1 MRLTAFIAAF
11 FVLASPAAAKDW
23 MEYAYPDHSFT
34 VAFPAE
40 PKVERASYQVS
51 DGSTFE
57 ARVFSVALDGSLFKM
72 TVVELTDGNANG
84 DALVTHAVKALTDGS
99 QIKLDIPHRIRST
112 YGRQLAVAR
121 PDGSFT
127 YVAVFFHKQRLY
139 QLEGI
144 ASVAGGEADVDA
156 MIFHQ
161 SLDLTYASAGGR
173 QAWRPLMSRCKVA
186 PAIAAG
192 PRP

>member
-1 MRLTAFIAAF
+1 MHLIAFVVALLLF
-11 FVLASPAAAKDW
+11 ASPAAAKDW

-40 PKVERASYQVS
+40 PRIEPTTYQAADGRA
-51 DGSTFE
+51 FA
-57 ARVFSVALDGSLFKM
+57 ARTYSVTLDGSLFKM
-72 TVVELTDGNANG
+72 TVVELADANG
-84 DALVTHAVKALTDGS
+84 DALVSHAVKTLTDGN

-121 PDGSFT
+121 SDGSFT

-139 QLEGI
+139 QLEGT
-144 ASVAGGEADVDA
+144 ASAGGGEAEVDA

-161 SLDLTYASAGGR
+161 SLDLT
-173 QAWRPLMSRCKVA
+173 
-186 PAIAAG
+186 
-192 PRP
+192 

>member
-1 MRLTAFIAAF
+1 MRLIAFVVALLLF
-11 FVLASPAAAKDW
+11 ASPAAAKDW

-40 PKVERASYQVS
+40 PRIEPTTYQAADGRA
-51 DGSTFE
+51 FA
-57 ARVFSVALDGSLFKM
+57 ARTYSVALDGSLFKM
-72 TVVELTDGNANG
+72 TVVDLPDANG
-84 DALVTHAVKALTDGS
+84 DALVNHAVKTLTDGN

-121 PDGSFT
+121 SDGSFT
-127 YVAVFFHKQRLY
+127 YVAVFLHKQRLY

-144 ASVAGGEADVDA
+144 ASVAGGDADVDA

-161 SLDLTYASAGGR
+161 SLDLT
-173 QAWRPLMSRCKVA
+173 
-186 PAIAAG
+186 
-192 PRP
+192 

>member
-1 MRLTAFIAAF
+1 MYRIASIFALF
-11 FVLASPAAAKDW
+11 LAGSPAVAKDW

-40 PKVERASYQVS
+40 PRIEPTTYQAADGRA
-51 DGSTFE
+51 FA
-57 ARVFSVALDGSLFKM
+57 ARTYSVALDGGLFKM
-72 TVVELTDGNANG
+72 TVVDLPDTNANG
-84 DALVTHAVKALTDGS
+84 DALVSHAVKTLTDGS

-112 YGRQLAVAR
+112 YGRQLAFAR

-144 ASVAGGEADVDA
+144 AAAAGGDADVDA

-161 SLDLTYASAGGR
+161 SLDLT
-173 QAWRPLMSRCKVA
+173 
-186 PAIAAG
+186 
-192 PRP
+192 

>member
-1 MRLTAFIAAF
+1 MRLIAFIATL
-11 FVLASPAAAKDW
+11 FVLTGPAAAKDW

-40 PKVERASYQVS
+40 PRIEPTTYQAA
-51 DGSTFE
+51 DGHALA
-57 ARVFSVALDGSLFKM
+57 ARTYSVALDGSLFKV
-72 TVVELTDGNANG
+72 TVVELPDTNANG
-84 DALVTHAVKALTDGS
+84 EALVSHAVKTLTDGS

-144 ASVAGGEADVDA
+144 AAAAGGDAEVDA

-161 SLDLTYASAGGR
+161 SLDLT
-173 QAWRPLMSRCKVA
+173 
-186 PAIAAG
+186 
-192 PRP
+192 

>member
-1 MRLTAFIAAF
+1 MQLIAF
-11 FVLASPAAAKDW
+11 VVTLLLLAGPAAAKDW

-40 PKVERASYQVS
+40 PRIESATYQGS
-51 DGSTFE
+51 DGRAFD
-57 ARVFSVALDGSLFKM
+57 ARIYSVALDGGLFRM
-72 TVVELTDGNANG
+72 TVVELPETNTNG
-84 DALVTHAVKALTDGS
+84 DALVSHAVKTLTDGN

-121 PDGSFT
+121 SDGSFT
-127 YVAVFFHKQRLY
+127 YVAVFFHKKRLY

-144 ASVAGGEADVDA
+144 APVGGGEAEVDA

-161 SLDLTYASAGGR
+161 SLDLT
-173 QAWRPLMSRCKVA
+173 
-186 PAIAAG
+186 
-192 PRP
+192 

>member
-1 MRLTAFIAAF
+1 MRLVAFVVALLLF
-11 FVLASPAAAKDW
+11 ASPAAAKDW
-23 MEYAYPDHSFT
+23 TEYAYPDHSFT

-40 PKVERASYQVS
+40 PRIEPTTYQAADGRA
-51 DGSTFE
+51 FA
-57 ARVFSVALDGSLFKM
+57 ARTYSVALDGSLFKM
-72 TVVELTDGNANG
+72 TVVDLPDANASGDAHVSHAVKTLTDGN
-84 DALVTHAVKALTDGS
+84 

-121 PDGSFT
+121 SDGSFT

-144 ASVAGGEADVDA
+144 ASVAGGDADVDA

-161 SLDLTYASAGGR
+161 SLDLT
-173 QAWRPLMSRCKVA
+173 
-186 PAIAAG
+186 
-192 PRP
+192 

>member
-1 MRLTAFIAAF
+1 MRLIAFVAALLVF
-11 FVLASPAAAKDW
+11 ASPAAAKDW

-40 PKVERASYQVS
+40 PRIEPTTYQAADGRAFV
-51 DGSTFE
+51 
-57 ARVFSVALDGSLFKM
+57 ARTYSVALNGSLFKM
-72 TVVELTDGNANG
+72 TVVDLPDANADAYVSHAVKTLTDGN
-84 DALVTHAVKALTDGS
+84 

-121 PDGSFT
+121 SDGSFI

-144 ASVAGGEADVDA
+144 ASVAGGDADVDA

-161 SLDLTYASAGGR
+161 SLDLT
-173 QAWRPLMSRCKVA
+173 
-186 PAIAAG
+186 
-192 PRP
+192 

>member
-1 MRLTAFIAAF
+1 MRRIAFVIALF
-11 FVLASPAAAKDW
+11 LAGSPATAKDW

-40 PKVERASYQVS
+40 PRIEPSTYQAADGRA
-51 DGSTFE
+51 FA
-57 ARVFSVALDGSLFKM
+57 ARTYSVTLDGSLFKM
-72 TVVELTDGNANG
+72 TVVELPETNANG
-84 DALVTHAVKALTDGS
+84 DALVSHAVKTLTDGN

-112 YGRQLAVAR
+112 YGRQLAVVR

-144 ASVAGGEADVDA
+144 AAAAGGDAEVDA

-161 SLDLTYASAGGR
+161 SLDLT
-173 QAWRPLMSRCKVA
+173 
-186 PAIAAG
+186 
-192 PRP
+192 

>member
-1 MRLTAFIAAF
+1 MRLIAFVVALF
-11 FVLASPAAAKDW
+11 LVSCPTAAKDW
-23 MEYAYPDHSFT
+23 LEYAYPDHSFT

-161 SLDLTYASAGGR
+161 SLDLT
-173 QAWRPLMSRCKVA
+173 
-186 PAIAAG
+186 
-192 PRP
+192 